1 MLRAH
6 NNTGSNL
13 QDYHLLPNAL
23 RVTARSPTVV
33 RFSCERRRCD
43 SGKRITPKDLPGPG
57 RIGSRP
63 AVSRNGTR
71 RQEDTWPALSLSQ
84 AGINDVHELRI
95 FNYFISSSPSS
106 SSCPLAIYLRS
117 SLEPPP
123 PAPAP
128 ASPRSVA
135 AAIDR
140 WPVRIT
146 CTSFPYLARSHEVRG
161 KCHRRVQSALLGV
174 S

>member
-1 MLRAH
+1 MRAKKMRLRKTNYPEGPAW
-6 NNTGSNL
+6 
-13 QDYHLLPNAL
+13 
-23 RVTARSPTVV
+23 ARSEPAPRCLETV
-33 RFSCERRRCD
+33 
-43 SGKRITPKDLPGPG
+43 
-57 RIGSRP
+57 P
-63 AVSRNGTR
+63 AARKTLGHHS
-71 RQEDTWPALSLSQ
+71 LSLSQ

-174 S
+174 SWSSKIYNKYMTV